1 MAELGSIILR
11 RGTTAERL
19 AFVPL
24 KGEIIYDTELKQV
37 FVGDG
42 EKYGG
47 NNVFNEQLVVDND
60 NNLKVGNN
68 LAVIIDDNG
77 EAKSLRLPGGDKK
90 DRPNPVEG
98 SLRYNKND
106 KVVEYADGQ
115 EWFFLNKTVINGDVV
130 ELYVS
135 LDGHDDRRY
144 GVQRGR
150 SWGTAFRTI
159 NSAMRLAEDIINAN
173 PETENFVNEEQPIK
187 TKQILVHVASGI
199 YEEHLPIKVPENTSI
214 FGDRKS
220 VV

>member
-115 EWFFLNKTVINGDVV
+115 EWFLAVSILN
-130 ELYVS
+130 Y
-135 LDGHDDRRY
+135 
-144 GVQRGR
+144 
-150 SWGTAFRTI
+150 F
-159 NSAMRLAEDIINAN
+159 IIFIV
-173 PETENFVNEEQPIK
+173 T
-187 TKQILVHVASGI
+187 
-199 YEEHLPIKVPENTSI
+199 
-214 FGDRKS
+214 
-220 VV
+220 